1 MIDIRFRAV
10 ALATIVAALSGCDG
24 NPRTGTVRGTVTYR
38 GKPVPNGTVSF
49 IPDAGPSATGELK
62 PDGSYALT
70 TYRGGDGAVPGKY
83 RVIVV
88 AMQDMADRLP
98 EDRNPLP
105 PPIVPLRYTSLATSD
120 LRAEIAAGENTVNFE
135 LTDEKK

>member
-1 MIDIRFRAV
+1 MRRQPPHGHRAR
-10 ALATIVAALSGCDG
+10 D
-24 NPRTGTVRGTVTYR
+24 RD
-38 GKPVPNGTVSF
+38 VPGE
-49 IPDAGPSATGELK
+49 AGPER
-62 PDGSYALT
+62 DGVVHPRRRPVGDRRIEAGRVALT